1 MKMKADLTKF
11 SGYAN
16 LYQQKVTTPWGTEF
30 NEYHIGGVAKEIK
43 DLPLYHEYDVAP
55 YKHLGIIKISTELIM
70 DHEQT
75 VNIAKT
81 LKELNK

>member
-1 MKMKADLTKF
+1 MKTDLTKF

-16 LYQQKVTTPWGTEF
+16 LYQQKVTTPCGTEF
-30 NEYHIGGVAKEIK
+30 NEYHIGKVAKEIK
-43 DLPLYHEYDVAP
+43 DLPLYHEYDVAA

-75 VNIAKT
+75 VNIAKE

>member
-1 MKMKADLTKF
+1 MKADLTKF

-30 NEYHIGGVAKEIK
+30 NEYHIGEVVKEIE
-43 DLPLYHEYDVAP
+43 DLPLYHEYDVAA
-55 YKHLGIIKISTELIM
+55 YKHLGIIKINTELIM

-75 VNIAKT
+75 VNIVKRI
-81 LKELNK
+81 K

>member
-1 MKMKADLTKF
+1 MKTDLTKF

-16 LYQQKVTTPWGTEF
+16 LYQQKVTTPWGTEI
-30 NEYHIGGVAKEIK
+30 NEYHIGEVAKEIK
-43 DLPLYHEYDVAP
+43 DLPLYHEYDVAA

-75 VNIAKT
+75 VNIAKE
-81 LKELNK
+81 LKELNI